1 MNKRLS
7 LIIVGLLFLMGCNA
21 DKNPTDQPKPV
32 PVSPD
37 SVNPE
42 PANPNQQSEINIDDY
57 FPKEKHVKYFKGVG
71 NEFATETHTFYEKQ
85 DDLLPVI
92 IDNGGTSIL
101 KVYQLN
107 EQGIFLVYE
116 QAEYYEDEVPSLQS
130 LQAEFK
136 ETSILTKPIKVGKV
150 INGWKIVSVDE
161 ELTIQVGTLNKVIV
175 LEKVNQDGSLNRE
188 YWAPTYGL
196 VKKEFY
202 MKHEDGNETLV
213 TSELEKVI
221 PQN

>member
-7 LIIVGLLFLMGCNA
+7 VIIVGLLFLMGCNA
-21 DKNPTDQPKPV
+21 DKNPSVQPKPV
-32 PVSPD
+32 PVNPD
-37 SVNPE
+37 SVNPA
-42 PANPNQQSEINIDDY
+42 PVDPSQQAEINIEAY
-57 FPKEKHVKYFKGVG
+57 FPKEKQVKYFKGMG

-85 DDLLPVI
+85 GDLLPVI
-92 IDNGGTSIL
+92 IDNGGTRIL

-116 QAEYYEDEVPSLQS
+116 QEEYYEDEVPSLQS
-130 LQAEFK
+130 LQTESK
-136 ETSILTKPIKVGKV
+136 KMSILVKPIKVGEV
-150 INGWKIVSVDE
+150 INGSEIVSVDE
-161 ELTIQVGTLNKVIV
+161 ELTVQIGTLNKVIV
-175 LEKVNQDGSLNRE
+175 LETKYEDGSLHRE